1 VTTPERRIGVYV
13 CHCGGNISD
22 HVDIDRVVAA
32 AAKEP
37 GVVVSRQMMF
47 ACSDAGQGEMEQDIE
62 KLALDGMVVASCS
75 PKLHVVTFRGVAKRA
90 GLNPYEYT
98 QVNVREQASWVESD
112 DIAAT
117 TDKVIN
123 LVLSGIAHTRLSVPL
138 EPIVVETTQK
148 TLIVGGGVAG
158 LRAAIGLA
166 DIGLGVFLIEREATL
181 GGWVGDFGEMYPAGK
196 NGRALIAELIK
207 DIEARPSI
215 NVFTNAEL
223 ISKSGS
229 FGNYTAGIRL
239 GGAGGETLTVE
250 VGSIIVATGFDSY
263 APDAGEYGY
272 GMEGVVTLPEL
283 KKLIDA
289 GAGPLEYH
297 GKPVRS
303 VAYIYCVGS
312 RETAHKPDGNAYC
325 SRYCCAATVAASV
338 QLASRD
344 PRVHQYHLYR
354 DMRTYGKYE
363 LMYTQSRELGS
374 VYLKFAEDA
383 PPTVERGK
391 DGLMVT
397 VRDLLTSSA
406 DGGEELAIPVDL
418 VVLVTGMVPRSNQEL
433 IDILKLPLGRDGF
446 FNEIHPKLRPVETMV
461 DGVYIAGACQGPK
474 NSSESVAAGLAA
486 VTQSAV
492 ILKKGYAELDPL
504 VAVVDADACT
514 GCAVCVEACPYAA
527 IEMATAEGK
536 ELAVISKTGCKS
548 CGGCVPACPEG
559 AIDLLGYTNAQITSM
574 IDSLLEVPAA

>member
-1 VTTPERRIGVYV
+1 MTAPERRIGVYV

-22 HVDIDRVVAA
+22 HVDIDQVVAA
-32 AAKEP
+32 AAQEP

-62 KLALDGMVVASCS
+62 KLDLDGMVVASCS

-98 QVNVREQASWVESD
+98 QVNVREQASWVKSD

-117 TDKVIN
+117 TNKVIN
-123 LVLSGIAHTRLSVPL
+123 LVLAGIAHTRLSEPL

-148 TLIVGGGVAG
+148 TLIIGGGVAG

-181 GGWVGDFGEMYPAGK
+181 GGWVGGFEEMYQARK
-196 NGRALIAELIK
+196 NGRALIADLIAQ
-207 DIEARPSI
+207 IEARPSI
-215 NVFTNAEL
+215 NVFTQAEL
-223 ISKSGS
+223 VSKSGS
-229 FGNYTAGIRL
+229 FGNYNAAIRL
-239 GGAGGETLTVE
+239 GGAGGETLTVQ
-250 VGSIIVATGFDSY
+250 VGSIIVATGFDAY

-272 GMEGVVTLPEL
+272 GIEGVVTLPEF
-283 KKLIDA
+283 KAIID
-289 GAGPLEYH
+289 GSSGPLEYH

-312 RETAHKPDGNAYC
+312 REPADKPDCNAYC
-325 SRYCCAATVAASV
+325 SRYCCAATVAASI

-344 PRVHQYHLYR
+344 SHVHQYHLYR

-374 VYLKFAEDA
+374 AFMKFADDA

-391 DGLMVT
+391 DGLLVT

-406 DGGEELAIPVDL
+406 DGGEELTIPADL
-418 VVLVTGMVPRSNQEL
+418 VVLVTGMVPRANQEL
-433 IDILKLPLGRDGF
+433 VDILKLPLGRDGF

-461 DGVYIAGACQGPK
+461 DGVYIAGACQGPR
-474 NSSESVAAGLAA
+474 NSSESVASGLAA

-514 GCAVCVEACPYAA
+514 ACGLCVEACPYAA
-527 IEMATAEGK
+527 IEMATIDGK
-536 ELAVISKTGCKS
+536 SLAVISKTGCKS
-548 CGGCVPACPEG
+548 CGGCVPACPEE
-559 AIDLLGYTNAQITSM
+559 AIDLLGYTNAQIRSM
-574 IDSLLEVPAA
+574 IDSLLEVPIS